1 MIEYMTVLVGY
12 YRVLQM
18 QEEVNGQIIQLSEA
32 GWLEN
37 LDEWSE
43 ELAAI
48 IAVNEKITDGLTE
61 EHWDIIK
68 EAREYFH
75 DNGSVCEPRAFSK
88 IMKKKYGKD
97 RSDQKYIYSLFPTG
111 LIKCANKIAGLPRPK
126 GCS

>member
-1 MIEYMTVLVGY
+1 
-12 YRVLQM
+12 M
-18 QEEVNGQIIQLSEA
+18 QAVVNGNVIQLSEA

-43 ELAAI
+43 ELAAQ
-48 IAVNEKITDGLTE
+48 IAINEKIDELTE
-61 EHWDIIK
+61 EHWDIIN
-68 EAREYFH
+68 EAREYFT
-75 DNGSVCEPRAFSK
+75 DNGQVCEPRAFSK

>member
-1 MIEYMTVLVGY
+1 
-12 YRVLQM
+12 M
-18 QEEVNGQIIQLSEA
+18 QAEVNGTIIQLSEA

-43 ELAAI
+43 DLAVEI
-48 IAVNEKITDGLTE
+48 SKSEKIDELTQ
-61 EHWDIIK
+61 EHWDIIN
-68 EAREYFH
+68 EARTYFQE
-75 DNGSVCEPRAFSK
+75 NGTVCEPRSFSK
-88 IMKKKYGKD
+88 IMKKKFGKD

>member
-1 MIEYMTVLVGY
+1 
-12 YRVLQM
+12 M
-18 QEEVNGQIIQLSEA
+18 QAEVNGKVIQLSEA

-43 ELAAI
+43 ELAVEI
-48 IAVNEKITDGLTE
+48 SRNEKIEALTD
-61 EHWDIIK
+61 EHWDIIR
-68 EAREYFH
+68 EAREYFQE
-75 DNGSVCEPRAFSK
+75 NGSVCEPRNFSK

>member
-1 MIEYMTVLVGY
+1 
-12 YRVLQM
+12 M
-18 QEEVNGQIIQLSEA
+18 QAEVNGKIIELSEA

-43 ELAAI
+43 ELAVQ
-48 IAVNEKITDGLTE
+48 IAKNEQINELTQ
-61 EHWDIIK
+61 EHWDIIN
-68 EAREYFH
+68 EAREYFTE
-75 DNGSVCEPRAFSK
+75 NGAVCEPRNFSK

-111 LIKCANKIAGLPRPK
+111 LIKCANKVAGLPRPK

>member
-1 MIEYMTVLVGY
+1 
-12 YRVLQM
+12 M
-18 QEEVNGQIIQLSEA
+18 QAEVNGKIIQLSEA

-43 ELAAI
+43 ELAVQ
-48 IAVNEKITDGLTE
+48 IAKNEKIEELTP

-68 EAREYFH
+68 EAREYFTE
-75 DNGSVCEPRAFSK
+75 NGSVCEPRNFSK
-88 IMKKKYGKD
+88 IMKQKYGKD

>member
-1 MIEYMTVLVGY
+1 
-12 YRVLQM
+12 M
-18 QEEVNGQIIQLSEA
+18 QAEVNGTIIQLSEA

-43 ELAAI
+43 ELAVEI
-48 IAVNEKITDGLTE
+48 SKSEKIDELTQ
-61 EHWDIIK
+61 EHWDIIN
-68 EAREYFH
+68 EARTYFH
-75 DNGSVCEPRAFSK
+75 DNGTVCEPRSFSK
-88 IMKKKYGKD
+88 IMKKKFGKD